1 MPFSEDDLRA
11 ALKRKDPGPEFTRKV
26 MARLNERDA
35 RNTTQAR
42 VASGWRMGWLRLGW
56 LKLGWLKLG
65 WLRMG
70 PVLAAAAIVMMLLG
84 GAWIG
89 YQSYQQHERDAQ
101 IRKHQQELAEEQAR
115 EQTILALRITSEKL
129 NHVLQK
135 VNGALPQDVKI
146 RRERL

>member
-11 ALKRKDPGPEFTRKV
+11 ALKRKDPGPEFTQRV

-35 RNTTQAR
+35 QSRERTRAR
-42 VASGWRMGWLRLGW
+42 SGWRMPWLRL
-56 LKLGWLKLG
+56 
-65 WLRMG
+65 G
-70 PVLAAAAIVMMLLG
+70 PVLAAAAVIVMLIAG
-84 GAWIG
+84 VWIG
-89 YQSYQQHERDAQ
+89 YQSQQQHERDAQ
-101 IRKHQQELAEEQAR
+101 NRKHRQELAEERAR

-135 VNGALPQDVKI
+135 VNGALPQDVRI

>member
-11 ALKRKDPGPEFTRKV
+11 ALKRKDPGPEFTQRV
-26 MARLNERDA
+26 MARLNESDA
-35 RNTTQAR
+35 QNRSHTR
-42 VASGWRMGWLRLGW
+42 IWSGWR
-56 LKLGWLKLG
+56 LG

-70 PVLAAAAIVMMLLG
+70 PVLAAAAIVLMLLG
-84 GAWIG
+84 GAWVG

-101 IRKHQQELAEEQAR
+101 ISKHQQELAEEQAR
-115 EQTILALRITSEKL
+115 KQTILALRITSEKL

>member
-11 ALKRKDPGPEFTRKV
+11 ALKRKDPGPEFTRRV

-35 RNTTQAR
+35 LNKSLAR
-42 VASGWRMGWLRLGW
+42 ARSGWRMPWLRLG
-56 LKLGWLKLG
+56 
-65 WLRMG
+65 
-70 PVLAAAAIVMMLLG
+70 PALAAAAIVIMLLG

-115 EQTILALRITSEKL
+115 QQTILALRITSEKL

-146 RRERL
+146 RRDRL

>member
-11 ALKRKDPGPEFTRKV
+11 ALKRKDPGPEFTQRV

-35 RNTTQAR
+35 RNAPTRAR
-42 VASGWRMGWLRLGW
+42 SGWRLGW
-56 LKLGWLKLG
+56 L
-65 WLRMG
+65 RIG
-70 PVLAAAAIVMMLLG
+70 PVLAAAAIVLMLLG
-84 GAWIG
+84 GAWVG
-89 YQSYQQHERDAQ
+89 YQSYQQHQIEAQ
-101 IRKHQQELAEEQAR
+101 IKKHQQEVAEEHAR

-135 VNGALPQDVKI
+135 VNGALPQDVRI

>member
-11 ALKRKDPGPEFTRKV
+11 ALKRKDPGPEFTQRV

-35 RNTTQAR
+35 RDTAR
-42 VASGWRMGWLRLGW
+42 GTRRSGWRMGWLRLG
-56 LKLGWLKLG
+56 
-65 WLRMG
+65 
-70 PVLAAAAIVMMLLG
+70 PVLAAAAVVLMLLG
-84 GAWIG
+84 GAWVG

-115 EQTILALRITSEKL
+115 QQTILALRITSEKL

>member
-11 ALKRKDPGPEFTRKV
+11 ALKRKDPGPEFTRRV
-26 MARLNERDA
+26 MDRLNESDA
-35 RNTTQAR
+35 QNRSHTR
-42 VASGWRMGWLRLGW
+42 IWSGWRLGW
-56 LKLGWLKLG
+56 LRMG

-70 PVLAAAAIVMMLLG
+70 PVLAAAAIILLLLG
-84 GAWIG
+84 GAWVG
-89 YQSYQQHERDAQ
+89 YQSYQQHEREAQ

-115 EQTILALRITSEKL
+115 EETILALRITSEKL